1 MKNKRKILWEFCTH
15 YTENNPNQDGEF
27 ILELYNFLQYYFVCE
42 KETNINDIEL
52 WNIEDL
58 DNWIN
63 EIEQINALEL
73 WFENSWDIEF
83 FLDIQ
88 SQVINFLNTK
98 IVNN

>member
-1 MKNKRKILWEFCTH
+1 MKNKRKTLGEFCT
-15 YTENNPNQDGEF
+15 YYAENNPSYDSAD
-27 ILELYNFLQYYFVCE
+27 ILNLYNFLQYYFVFE
-42 KETNINDIEL
+42 NDININDIEL

-88 SQVINFLNTK
+88 SQVMNFLNTK